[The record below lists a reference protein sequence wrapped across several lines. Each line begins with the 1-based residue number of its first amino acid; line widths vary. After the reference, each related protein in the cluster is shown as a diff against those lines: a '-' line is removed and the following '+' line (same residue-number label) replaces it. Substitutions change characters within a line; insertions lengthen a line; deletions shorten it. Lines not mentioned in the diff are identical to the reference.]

1 MKWNIFRKQ
10 HVKTYLGK
18 DIKFSRTLSAFDL
31 IAMGVG
37 AVIGTGIFILPGTVA
52 ANTAG
57 PGVSLSFLFAAI
69 ICALAGMCYAE
80 FASSIPV
87 AGSAYS
93 YGNIIYGE
101 FVGWLMGWA
110 LVLEYMLSVAT
121 VAAGWSSYFTS
132 FIKPFGLQLPKAL
145 SGPFNPSKGVYFAV
159 VGVAVIILIALLLA
173 QGMKNSIKINNLAV
187 VLKIA
192 IILIFIFVGLQFIKP
207 ANYTPFLPYKMSGV
221 IKGATTVFFAFLGFD
236 VISSS
241 AAEVKNPQKNMPIGI
256 IGTLAVAVILYMGV
270 SIVLTGMVN
279 YTDLSVANPV
289 SFALQYVHQNWIAE
303 LLALGAMLGMATM
316 MLSMIYSSSRLI
328 YAMARDGLLPH
339 HLSKFD
345 DKRNTPQ
352 IALIVVTIIIAL
364 GAAFFSVEQL
374 TNLVSFG
381 TLFAFTLVSFGILKL
396 RKRTDITN
404 DGFKVPGYP
413 VIPIISGLFCIFMIC
428 QLNKD
433 VFIMAGIWLVI
444 GIVLYFAY
452 GYNHSQLES
461 KNAEVETE

>member
-145 SGPFNPSKGVYFAV
+145 SGPFNPSKGVYFDV

-173 QGMKNSIKINNLAV
+173 QGMKNSIKINNLA
-187 VLKIA
+187 
-192 IILIFIFVGLQFIKP
+192 
-207 ANYTPFLPYKMSGV
+207 
-221 IKGATTVFFAFLGFD
+221 FD

-279 YTDLSVANPV
+279 YTDLNVANPV